1 MIAFQFF
8 SIKYLLA
15 SESTFTSLVRKW
27 KMLYSTPFSMQ
38 KRESGGRK
46 ERRKEDRKKEKR
58 KEGIRKY
65 KRELQIE

>member
-1 MIAFQFF
+1 MIVFQSF

-27 KMLYSTPFSMQ
+27 KMLYSTPFSVQ
-38 KRESGGRK
+38 KKGKWGKEGRK

-58 KEGIRKY
+58 KKE
-65 KRELQIE
+65 